1 MRAAVRVLL
10 LACAALCVAAQ
21 AHAAEPVVRIKA
33 KLMDFDGTV
42 MRLEPV
48 AGRDGKAGDAFA
60 AEVTPQT
67 RYVGASPASFAAI
80 KVGDYVGAA
89 VSEQRR
95 GVLRAQ
101 EVFLYADAL
110 RGSGE
115 GRFPEGE
122 RIIVNGTVTAVKPTS
137 PEDRQD
143 GSFTLHY
150 RGALITGQGQG
161 RTTCEGR
168 AAPPAYASA
177 LACQAD
183 ANIEVR
189 PGTPISALL
198 PGAKDLLV
206 PGATVTVALTRE
218 GDKSVSLGVVV
229 EPPPPAKSN
238 GVEKP
243 QSSP

>member
-1 MRAAVRVLL
+1 MRAAFRFLS
-10 LACAALCVAAQ
+10 LACAAVLAAAQ
-21 AHAAEPVVRIKA
+21 SHAAEPVVRVKA
-33 KLMDFDGTV
+33 KLVAFDGTV
-42 MRLEPV
+42 MRLEPIPT
-48 AGRDGKAGDAFA
+48 RDGKGGDAFEA
-60 AEVTPQT
+60 AVTPQT
-67 RYVGASPASFAAI
+67 RYVGSSRSSFAAI
-80 KVGDYVGAA
+80 KPGDYVGAA
-89 VSEQRR
+89 VTEQRR
-95 GVLRAQ
+95 GGLRAQ

-137 PEDRQD
+137 PEDSQD

-150 RGALITGQGQG
+150 RGAVLTGQGQG

-189 PGTPISALL
+189 PGTPVSALL

-206 PGATVTVALTRE
+206 PGAMVTVAMTKE

-229 EPPPPAKSN
+229 EPPLPSRN

>member
-1 MRAAVRVLL
+1 
-10 LACAALCVAAQ
+10 LACAAACAAAQ
-21 AHAAEPVVRIKA
+21 SHAAEPVVRIKA
-33 KLMDFDGTV
+33 RLVGFDGTV
-42 MRLEPV
+42 MQLETLPLRG
-48 AGRDGKAGDAFA
+48 AKGGDSIR

-67 RYVGASPASFAAI
+67 RYVGAASASFAAI
-80 KVGDYVGAA
+80 KAGGYAGAA
-89 VSEQRR
+89 VTQQRN
-95 GVLRAQ
+95 GGLRAQ

-122 RIIVNGTVTAVKPTS
+122 RIIVNGTVTAVKPSS
-137 PEDRQD
+137 PDDAQT

-150 RGALITGQGQG
+150 RGALLTGQGQG

-189 PGTPISALL
+189 SGTPVSTLL
-198 PGAKDLLV
+198 PGSKDLLV
-206 PGATVTVALTRE
+206 PGAMVTVAMTRQ

-229 EPPPPAKSN
+229 EPPPPPRN

>member
-1 MRAAVRVLL
+1 LIPAVRFLL
-10 LACAALCVAAQ
+10 LACAAVCAAAQ
-21 AHAAEPVVRIKA
+21 SHAAEPVVRIKA
-33 KLMDFDGTV
+33 RLVAFDGAV
-42 MRLEPV
+42 MRLETLPLRG
-48 AGRDGKAGDAFA
+48 AKGGDSLS
-60 AEVTPQT
+60 AEVTAQT
-67 RYVGASPASFAAI
+67 RYVGSSRASFATI
-80 KVGDYVGAA
+80 KAGDYVGAA
-89 VSEQRR
+89 VSEQRG

-101 EVFLYADAL
+101 EVFLYAAAL

-122 RIIVNGTVTAVKPTS
+122 RIIVNGTVTAVKPS
-137 PEDRQD
+137 SAEDRQD

-150 RGALITGQGQG
+150 RGALLTGQGQG

-183 ANIEVR
+183 VTIEVR
-189 PGTPISALL
+189 SGTPVSALL

-206 PGATVTVALTRE
+206 PGAVVTVAMTKQ
-218 GDKSVSLGVVV
+218 GDKNVSLGVVV
-229 EPPPPAKSN
+229 EPPPPSRN

>member
-1 MRAAVRVLL
+1 LL
-10 LACAALCVAAQ
+10 LACVAVCAAAQ
-21 AHAAEPVVRIKA
+21 VYAAEPVVRIKA
-33 KLMDFDGTV
+33 KLVAFDGTV
-42 MRLEPV
+42 MRLEPLPT
-48 AGRDGKAGDAFA
+48 RNGKGGDAFT
-60 AEVTPQT
+60 AEITPQT
-67 RYVGASPASFAAI
+67 RYVGASRVSFAAI
-80 KVGDYVGAA
+80 KAGDYVGAA
-89 VSEQRR
+89 VSEQRG

-101 EVFLYADAL
+101 EVFLYAAAL

-122 RIIVNGTVTAVKPTS
+122 RIILNGTVTAVKPTS
-137 PEDRQD
+137 PEDKQD

-150 RGALITGQGQG
+150 RGALLTGQGQG

-189 PGTPISALL
+189 SGTPVSALT

-206 PGATVTVALTRE
+206 LGAMVTVALTKQ

-229 EPPPPAKSN
+229 EPPPPVRN